1 MPNSGYNT
9 GEWSQRGTSRGRDA
23 RAVSSRWG
31 IGDRSRWLRVRTQFT
46 RPHLPG
52 LLAGAY
58 LRVGQAEAGLQALD
72 EALALAEQTG
82 ARSYELTS
90 LYR

>member
-1 MPNSGYNT
+1 
-9 GEWSQRGTSRGRDA
+9 
-23 RAVSSRWG
+23 
-31 IGDRSRWLRVRTQFT
+31 
-46 RPHLPG
+46 